1 MKIKKGRRLKIQHNR
16 KGEIVVVARKDFDT
30 SDEWYPVDAAHRV
43 VSNAEVWEIGCRV
56 PCRAKFC
63 KIVEIL

>member
-16 KGEIVVVARKDFDT
+16 KGEILVVARKDFDT
-30 SDEWYPVDAAHRV
+30 GDAFYPV
-43 VSNAEVWEIGCRV
+43 NATRRMVGRGEIMEPGDRV

-63 KIVEIL
+63 NIVEIL